1 MSVLSNAWLRD
12 VVKILDWNIENVI
25 QSIESSKF
33 TEIYYQF
40 SLLFLSMDFDID
52 IKWKFSSHRVLTYDT

>member
-52 IKWKFSSHRVLTYDT
+52 IK